1 MEASSFLNQFQLFNL
16 ESCLKNVNYSGMM
29 LKRLILLWW
38 LSLSL
43 CFPPSFWP
51 QWRSSVLMEA
61 WWATGGKIPVIRSL
75 VSPCFSS
82 ACHKT
87 ALVIIFVPISL
98 PLTFKDQPLNS
109 KPHSYSVHH
118 PLEGHQNHYPLQE
131 SSSSPYSAFKGSR
144 HRCTVRNASYET
156 LRTGV
161 IERLFL

>member
-1 MEASSFLNQFQLFNL
+1 MSW
-16 ESCLKNVNYSGMM
+16 
-29 LKRLILLWW
+29 LWCYDDSVS

-43 CFPPSFWP
+43 CFLPSFWP

-87 ALVIIFVPISL
+87 ALVIIFVPIYL

-118 PLEGHQNHYPLQE
+118 PLEGHQNHYPLQGSRLPTRTQFLRVRSIPALLEIHLERRCWGDHRKVVSVGFRE
-131 SSSSPYSAFKGSR
+131 SSCGTQP
-144 HRCTVRNASYET
+144 
-156 LRTGV
+156 
-161 IERLFL
+161 FLMGQGLD